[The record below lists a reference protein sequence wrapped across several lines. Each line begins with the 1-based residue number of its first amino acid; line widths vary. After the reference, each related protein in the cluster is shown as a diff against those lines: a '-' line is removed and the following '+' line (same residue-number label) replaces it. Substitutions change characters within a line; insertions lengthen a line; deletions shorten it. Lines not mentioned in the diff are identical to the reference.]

1 MGNCGTGN
9 SVGVGGKGT
18 TAAMS
23 YAFDGGFSFAGGI
36 SSTPTDIMGKIGDD
50 SFGVEAAYSADNYG
64 VAVAYSMAEAT
75 ATTGTKVQGET
86 TYWGV
91 NAYYTP
97 ESAGFPTISVGVESE
112 DPESGST
119 KTGFFTGLSFP
130 EVGPGTFDIG
140 LGTAANYADTDTE
153 YYIYEA
159 SYAYP
164 VNDSMTLTPGVYIR
178 EGTTDQTGFVVK
190 TSFSF

>member
-1 MGNCGTGN
+1 
-9 SVGVGGKGT
+9 
-18 TAAMS
+18 
-23 YAFDGGFSFAGGI
+23 
-36 SSTPTDIMGKIGDD
+36 MGKIGDD
-50 SFGVEAAYSADNYG
+50 SFGVEAAYSGDNYG
-64 VAVAYSMAEAT
+64 VAVGYAMSESTAT
-75 ATTGTKVQGET
+75 AADGGAQSET

-97 ESAGFPTISVGVESE
+97 ESAGFPTISIGVESE
-112 DPESGST
+112 DPESGTT

-164 VNDSMTLTPGVYIR
+164 VNDSMTLTPGIYLSLIHISEPTR
-178 EGTTDQTGFVVK
+178 PY
-190 TSFSF
+190 